1 MKQNQG
7 EFQQIFLACLVLFL
21 HRITV
26 FGNAEIP
33 CNRTCGSKTVNYP
46 FGFSGTCPYMLDSHC
61 SERGDIYLKEFR
73 VLDFTDSSI
82 IIQPWQSENKKPKC
96 YEDTDI
102 LSIFRAQFGLTRRN
116 ILLLDNCTNSDCK
129 FDIEDFRNVG
139 SQYYDGRENCS
150 TLGLDS
156 CLSNTN
162 GSWLAWD
169 TLESSKCTSFVSSFI
184 YLTTTYNGSIAFD
197 VDKLELA
204 WWVNGPCLP
213 SSCSAHAN
221 CSQFQNPNNNET
233 VHRCNCN
240 PGFEGDGF
248 LQGSGCQKV
257 SGCNTTGNC
266 GKPSKAVVAISSI
279 IAGTATVVGIML
291 LYRCYQRSHCPFK
304 TRISTK
310 RLLSAPGGPLSIPVY
325 TYREM
330 EIATKGFSDKER
342 LGTGGFGTVYAG
354 KLAGESLVAVKKIRQ
369 RDTQGMAQVLNEVR
383 LLSSVDHPNLVRLL
397 GCCLEKTEPILI
409 YEFMPNG
416 TLCQHLQRERGEGLS
431 WRTRVTIAAETS
443 HALAYLHSALSP
455 PIYHRDVK
463 SSNILLDYDFRAKV
477 ADFGLSRLV
486 LTEASHIST
495 APQGTPGYLDP
506 QYHENFHLTDKSD
519 VYSFGV
525 VLVEII
531 TALKVVD
538 FSRKESEINLAFLAV
553 KIIGEGF
560 VDEIID
566 PFLEVHKD
574 AETRAAVHRVA
585 ELAFR
590 CLSFDR
596 DARPTMVEVA
606 QELEF
611 IAYNKSSLD
620 STDSTSISINIDS
633 HDSSSPEHPKIV
645 GLAVQYSR

>member
-7 EFQQIFLACLVLFL
+7 EFQQSFLACLVLFL

-26 FGNAEIP
+26 FGDAEIP
-33 CNRTCGSKTVNYP
+33 CNRTCGSRTVNYP
-46 FGFSGTCPYMLDSHC
+46 FGFSSTCPYMLDSDC
-61 SERGDIYLKEFR
+61 SESGDIYLRGFLVKG
-73 VLDFTDSSI
+73 FTDSSI
-82 IIQPWQSENKKPKC
+82 MIQPWQSQNKKPKC
-96 YEDTDI
+96 YENTDI
-102 LSIFRAQFGLTRRN
+102 LTIFKPQFGLTHRN

-129 FDIEDFRNVG
+129 FDIADFRNVG
-139 SQYYDGRENCS
+139 SKYYDGRENCS
-150 TLGLDS
+150 TVGLDS
-156 CLSNTN
+156 CLSNTD
-162 GSWLAWD
+162 GRWLAWKS
-169 TLESSKCTSFVSSFI
+169 LEASKCRYIVSSFI
-184 YLTTTYNGSIAFD
+184 YLTTTYNGSITFD

-204 WWVNGPCLP
+204 WWVNGTCLP
-213 SSCSAHAN
+213 SSCSAHAT
-221 CSQFQNPNNNET
+221 CSKFQNPNNNET

-248 LQGSGCQKV
+248 LQGLGCQEV
-257 SGCNTTGNC
+257 SGWKTSGNF
-266 GKPSKAVVAISSI
+266 GKPSRAVVAICSI
-279 IAGTATVVGIML
+279 IAVSATLVGIL
-291 LYRCYQRSHCPFK
+291 LLKRCYQRSHCAFK
-304 TRISTK
+304 TRTSTK

-330 EIATKGFSDKER
+330 EIATKGFSDKEQ

-354 KLAGESLVAVKKIRQ
+354 KLPGESLVVAVKKIRH
-369 RDTQGMAQVLNEVR
+369 RDTQGMEQVLNEVR

-397 GCCLEKTEPILI
+397 GCCLEKTEPILV

-416 TLCQHLQRERGEGLS
+416 TLCQHLQRERGEGLPWS
-431 WRTRVTIAAETS
+431 KRVTIATETAR
-443 HALAYLHSALSP
+443 ALAYLHSALSP

-463 SSNILLDYDFRAKV
+463 SSNILLDYGFNAKV

-538 FSRKESEINLAFLAV
+538 FSRKEREINLASLAV
-553 KIIGEGF
+553 KIIGEGCI
-560 VDEIID
+560 DEIID
-566 PFLEVHKD
+566 PFLEVGKD
-574 AETRAAVHRVA
+574 AEVRAAVHRVA

-596 DARPTMVEVA
+596 DARPTMVEVE
-606 QELEF
+606 QELEL
-611 IAYNKSSLD
+611 IAYNNSSLD
-620 STDSTSISINIDS
+620 STDSTRIANWRTS
-633 HDSSSPEHPKIV
+633 
-645 GLAVQYSR
+645 A